1 MNRSPS
7 GDPDWPAAAGECQW
21 SVAGVRLV
29 NGGPMRGRGYVI
41 RWWRSINNLWSD
53 GGFMSYPWEIME
65 LTSYYDSVFYISSSG
80 ERNVYQDPGYHQH
93 SAYEAKYEPQSPM
106 YQSPSIIDY
115 SLTSPGDPQSPSG
128 VSPSSSY
135 SPSSPS
141 CSPSTSGYITSNSP
155 FNFTELSKHS
165 DSLNSGSKLPKIP
178 PIEILQQRRL
188 AANARERKR
197 ANKINFAFNRLRKVL
212 PGFSDREISKFE
224 AIQLARDYIAQLSTM
239 LEEDGPEACVRIVSN
254 NSNVRQ
260 GDKRN
265 WTK

>member
-1 MNRSPS
+1 
-7 GDPDWPAAAGECQW
+7 
-21 SVAGVRLV
+21 
-29 NGGPMRGRGYVI
+29 
-41 RWWRSINNLWSD
+41 
-53 GGFMSYPWEIME
+53 ME

-80 ERNVYQDPGYHQH
+80 ERNVYHDPPGYHQH
-93 SAYEAKYEPQSPM
+93 SAFEAKYQPQSPM
-106 YQSPSIIDY
+106 YQSQSISDY
-115 SLTSPGDPQSPSG
+115 SLTSPVEPQSPSE

-135 SPSSPS
+135 CPSSPS
-141 CSPSTSGYITSNSP
+141 CSPSTSGYMTSAST
-155 FNFTELSKHS
+155 FNFTELSKTS

-224 AIQLARDYIAQLSTM
+224 AIQLARDYIAQLSSM

-254 NSNVRQ
+254 NSNVRK

-265 WTK
+265 